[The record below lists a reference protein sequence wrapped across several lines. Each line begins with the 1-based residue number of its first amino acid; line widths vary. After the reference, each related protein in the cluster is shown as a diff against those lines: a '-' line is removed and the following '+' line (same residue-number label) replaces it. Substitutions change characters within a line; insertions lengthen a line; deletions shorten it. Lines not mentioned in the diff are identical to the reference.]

1 MDSTGKVI
9 PLPRHLD
16 RNLTELGR
24 LHPSRVSME
33 LQMTGLSTARMELTA
48 EDGDVQPGEFMELF
62 WIQGSAGIFRVTE
75 VETDFGIPERRR
87 VMLEHGIITLA
98 DRLIFGYAEVGGTG
112 MDMDAGLRGR
122 LDGQERWGLE
132 TCDADTK
139 FAYAFE
145 NENVLTALFSLPEP
159 CEEDLMLTFDMS
171 GLPWKLSLVR
181 PEAVP
186 SCEVRCARNLTE
198 AQMDLDMT
206 DLVTR
211 IYPLGYGEGADQMT
225 IRDVNGGV
233 PYLDADTKAFYGI
246 IQAVYTEPTMDD
258 PKTLLAAAKSV
269 LRVRSRPK
277 MSLKISALAL
287 SALTGESLD
296 RFLPGKLCRVCLTG
310 SGMPVEARIVTVSAG
325 DVYGRPLDVSLTLS
339 SRWRDTEED
348 LSKLMRRSSIAELYS
363 QGAASEYAVHFGD
376 NADGE
381 HPAQL
386 SFYLDTDA
394 IHVNRV
400 MVRFRVQP
408 FRGYTK
414 GASAGGKGSLVVDG
428 CTASVQIPETTITT
442 GYNVSGAA
450 EGKHVHNAQTS
461 AQTLTVRLLS
471 SDLSGALSIGNHTHD
486 VQFGIY
492 EGKLSDRTCRVTV
505 DGKAVP
511 ESITASGSFDAVQ
524 YLSRTQEGKIRRG
537 TWHTIAFAPAA
548 LARIEADVHVR
559 TFIRSLQGAVL

>member
-1 MDSTGKVI
+1 
-9 PLPRHLD
+9 
-16 RNLTELGR
+16 
-24 LHPSRVSME
+24 
-33 LQMTGLSTARMELTA
+33 
-48 EDGDVQPGEFMELF
+48 
-62 WIQGSAGIFRVTE
+62 
-75 VETDFGIPERRR
+75 
-87 VMLEHGIITLA
+87 
-98 DRLIFGYAEVGGTG
+98 
-112 MDMDAGLRGR
+112 
-122 LDGQERWGLE
+122 
-132 TCDADTK
+132 
-139 FAYAFE
+139 
-145 NENVLTALFSLPEP
+145 
-159 CEEDLMLTFDMS
+159 
-171 GLPWKLSLVR
+171 
-181 PEAVP
+181 
-186 SCEVRCARNLTE
+186 
-198 AQMDLDMT
+198 
-206 DLVTR
+206 
-211 IYPLGYGEGADQMT
+211 
-225 IRDVNGGV
+225 
-233 PYLDADTKAFYGI
+233 
-246 IQAVYTEPTMDD
+246 
-258 PKTLLAAAKSV
+258 
-269 LRVRSRPK
+269 

-348 LSKLMRRSSIAELYS
+348 LSKLMRRSSISELYS

-505 DGKAVP
+505 DGKQVP
-511 ESITASGSFDAVQ
+511 ESVTASGSFDAVQ

>member
-1 MDSTGKVI
+1 
-9 PLPRHLD
+9 
-16 RNLTELGR
+16 
-24 LHPSRVSME
+24 
-33 LQMTGLSTARMELTA
+33 
-48 EDGDVQPGEFMELF
+48 
-62 WIQGSAGIFRVTE
+62 
-75 VETDFGIPERRR
+75 
-87 VMLEHGIITLA
+87 
-98 DRLIFGYAEVGGTG
+98 
-112 MDMDAGLRGR
+112 
-122 LDGQERWGLE
+122 
-132 TCDADTK
+132 
-139 FAYAFE
+139 
-145 NENVLTALFSLPEP
+145 
-159 CEEDLMLTFDMS
+159 
-171 GLPWKLSLVR
+171 
-181 PEAVP
+181 
-186 SCEVRCARNLTE
+186 
-198 AQMDLDMT
+198 
-206 DLVTR
+206 
-211 IYPLGYGEGADQMT
+211 
-225 IRDVNGGV
+225 
-233 PYLDADTKAFYGI
+233 
-246 IQAVYTEPTMDD
+246 
-258 PKTLLAAAKSV
+258 
-269 LRVRSRPK
+269 
-277 MSLKISALAL
+277 
-287 SALTGESLD
+287 
-296 RFLPGKLCRVCLTG
+296 
-310 SGMPVEARIVTVSAG
+310 MPVEARIVTVSAG
-325 DVYGRPLDVSLTLS
+325 DVYGHPLDVSLTLS

-348 LSKLMRRSSIAELYS
+348 LSKLMRRSSISELYS

-511 ESITASGSFDAVQ
+511 ESVTASGSFDAVQ

>member
-1 MDSTGKVI
+1 M
-9 PLPRHLD
+9 
-16 RNLTELGR
+16 
-24 LHPSRVSME
+24 
-33 LQMTGLSTARMELTA
+33 
-48 EDGDVQPGEFMELF
+48 F
-62 WIQGSAGIFRVTE
+62 
-75 VETDFGIPERRR
+75 
-87 VMLEHGIITLA
+87 
-98 DRLIFGYAEVGGTG
+98 
-112 MDMDAGLRGR
+112 
-122 LDGQERWGLE
+122 
-132 TCDADTK
+132 
-139 FAYAFE
+139 
-145 NENVLTALFSLPEP
+145 
-159 CEEDLMLTFDMS
+159 TFDMS

-181 PEAVP
+181 PEEVP

-233 PYLDADTKAFYGI
+233 PYLDAETKALYGI
-246 IQAVYTEPTMDD
+246 IQAVYTEPTMDA

-287 SALTGESLD
+287 SVLTGESLD
-296 RFLPGKLCRVCLTG
+296 RFLPGRLCRVCLTG

-348 LSKLMRRSSIAELYS
+348 LSKLMRRSSISELYS

-511 ESITASGSFDAVQ
+511 ESVTASGSFDAVQ